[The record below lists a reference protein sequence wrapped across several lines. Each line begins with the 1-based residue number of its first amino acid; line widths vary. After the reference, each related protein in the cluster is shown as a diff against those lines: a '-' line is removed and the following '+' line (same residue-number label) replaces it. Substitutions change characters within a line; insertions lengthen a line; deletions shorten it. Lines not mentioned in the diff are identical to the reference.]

1 MDDLTIKKDGKVI
14 FDSQGS
20 TLTTDGVMEIIE
32 PILNNTLYNKKCD
45 NVVNITIKSTPKSS
59 IEQMELSKQV

>member
-20 TLTTDGVMEIIE
+20 NLVPNGVMAVIDT
-32 PILNNTLYNKKCD
+32 ILEYTVEAKCD
-45 NVVNITIKSTPKSS
+45 NVINITIKSTPKSS